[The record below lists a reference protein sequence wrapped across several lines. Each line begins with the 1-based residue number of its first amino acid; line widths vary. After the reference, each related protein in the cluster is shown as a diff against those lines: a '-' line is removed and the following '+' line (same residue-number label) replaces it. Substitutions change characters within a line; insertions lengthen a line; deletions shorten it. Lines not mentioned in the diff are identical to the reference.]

1 MKKLFTEDGKSFE
14 IKINKNLYSKNS
26 ELADK
31 NLEILNKNNIHGI
44 DILGSI
50 GSGKTSII
58 QQLVTSL
65 NKKYRIAVIAG
76 DLTTTIDA
84 DRIKNR
90 GAKVLQINTEGG
102 CHLDANLVRNGLE
115 ALDLSSLDLILVE
128 NVGNL
133 ICPSS
138 FPVGTH
144 QRIVI
149 VSTTEGPYMIVKHPY
164 IFRNATVAVINKKDM
179 AEAMDVDLDQFR
191 VDALKVRPGI
201 KTVYT
206 NARTGEGVQELI
218 QALKLKEK

>member
-31 NLEILNKNNIHGI
+31 NLETLNKHNIHAI

-102 CHLDANLVRNGLE
+102 CHLDANLVRNGME

-133 ICPSS
+133 ICPSG

-164 IFRNATVAVINKKDM
+164 IFQNATVAVINKKDL
-179 AEAMDVDLDQFR
+179 AEAMEVDLKQFQD
-191 VDALKVRPGI
+191 DAIKVCPGI
-201 KTVYT
+201 KTVFT
-206 NARTGEGVQELI
+206 NARTGEGVPELI

>member
-14 IKINKNLYSKNS
+14 IKLNKNLYSKNS
-26 ELADK
+26 ELAEK
-31 NLEILNKNNIHGI
+31 NLEILNKHGIQAI

-58 QQLVTSL
+58 QQLVAQLHS
-65 NKKYRIAVIAG
+65 KYRTAVIAG

-90 GAKVLQINTEGG
+90 GAQVLQINTEGG
-102 CHLDANLVRNGLE
+102 CHLDANLVRNGLD
-115 ALDLSSLDLILVE
+115 ALDLKSLDLILIE

-133 ICPSS
+133 ICPSG

-144 QRIVI
+144 QRIVV

-164 IFRNATVAVINKKDM
+164 IFKDASVVVINKKDM
-179 AEAMDVDLDQFR
+179 AEAMEVDLDQFR
-191 VDALKVRPGI
+191 EDALKIKPGI
-201 KTVYT
+201 KVVFT
-206 NARTGEGVQELI
+206 NARTGEGVPELI
-218 QALKLKEK
+218 KALTITEE